1 MNAVAAEDFTLDYIF
16 ESLNALP
23 SFPKVVQK
31 AMKLLDDPDT
41 TMEQLAEVLKY
52 DQALTANILRLT
64 NSAHFGISR
73 QVTSLETALALLG
86 QQQIRQV
93 LIASAS
99 MPFLSK
105 DTEGY
110 NMQAADLWAHGMG
123 CAIISEVV
131 AARCGFSE
139 PAVLF
144 TAALLHDIGK
154 TVMHLYVGPR
164 IREIVTRANTGDV
177 TFTEAEWAVLGG
189 DHAVI
194 GSDILRKWEFPPDI
208 VRAVRNHHDPDLY
221 MHDDLSAMLAISD
234 IFAVQMGIGVGVDG
248 FRYKIHPELPARLG
262 MDQHSIHQCM
272 LDGYSA
278 YRKAADLLNLV
289 EES

>member
-1 MNAVAAEDFTLDYIF
+1 MNAIAAEDFTLDYIF

-23 SFPKVVQK
+23 AFPKVVQK
-31 AMKLLDDPDT
+31 AMELLDDPET
-41 TMEQLAEVLKY
+41 TMEELAEVLKY

-64 NSAHFGISR
+64 NSAHFGVSR

-99 MPFLSK
+99 MPFLAK
-105 DTEGY
+105 ETEGY
-110 NMQAADLWAHGMG
+110 NMQASDLWAHGMG
-123 CAIISEVV
+123 CAIISEAV
-131 AARCGFSE
+131 AARCDCEE
-139 PAVLF
+139 PAALF

-164 IREIVTRANTGDV
+164 LKEIVTRANSQNV
-177 TFTEAEWAVLGG
+177 TFTEAEWEVLGG

-194 GSDILRKWEFPPDI
+194 GSDVLRKWEFPPDI

-221 MHDDLSAMLAISD
+221 MQDDLSAMLALSD
-234 IFAVQMGIGVGVDG
+234 IFTVQLGIGVGVDG
-248 FRYKIHPELPARLG
+248 FRYKINPELPARLG
-262 MDQHSIHQCM
+262 MDQRTLHQCM
-272 LDGYSA
+272 LDGYAA
-278 YRKAADLLNLV
+278 YQKASDMLSLIA
-289 EES
+289 ES